1 MTVAARTQTDPA
13 WFTPLV
19 SETANVA
26 SECATGRI
34 EEIRGLGII
43 AVGVPAQLGS
53 VCRVVGSN
61 GRTVT
66 AEVVGV
72 KRNSTLLTAYDDL
85 AGIATGDAV
94 ITMPNGTTTPVG
106 HGLLGR
112 ILDALGN
119 PLDGGP
125 PPILNRRASLLQNPP
140 APFERRE
147 IDEPLSVGVRAM
159 DGLLSVGRGQRI
171 GLFAGTGVGKS
182 VLLGMICRNT
192 AANVNV
198 VALVGERGREVGDFV
213 REQLGPA
220 GLAKSVVIV
229 SSSDEAPALRIRAC
243 RFATA
248 VAEYFRDEGN
258 DVLLMMDSL
267 TRVAMAQRQI
277 GLAAGE
283 PPTMKGYPP
292 STFSLLPQLL
302 ERAGRTQHG
311 SITGIYTVLV
321 EGDDLDEPISDAA
334 RGILDGHVVLARKL
348 ANQGHYPA
356 IDVLSSI
363 SRVAD
368 SLLTSDQLAATR
380 RVRSLLATWRE
391 MEDLVSIG
399 AYVRGA
405 NPSYDIAL
413 EAKPALDDFLR
424 QDRDE
429 PTNFDIAQA
438 QLSVLSKEFAAKSR
452 QPVATQ
458 QRGPS

>member
-1 MTVAARTQTDPA
+1 MTVRATSHSNTRWFEPLAEEIHDIVAERT
-13 WFTPLV
+13 
-19 SETANVA
+19 
-26 SECATGRI
+26 TGRVDVV
-34 EEIRGLGII
+34 RGLGII
-43 AVGVPAQLGS
+43 ASGLPARIGA
-53 VCRVVGSN
+53 VCGITTSR
-61 GRTVT
+61 GREIL

-72 KRNSTLLTAYDDL
+72 QSERTHLTAYEDL
-85 AGIATGDAV
+85 AGVATDDDIVCQPAGAA
-94 ITMPNGTTTPVG
+94 GFVG
-106 HGLLGR
+106 HELLGR
-112 ILDALGN
+112 VIDALGR
-119 PLDGGP
+119 PLDGKP
-125 PPILNRRASLLQNPP
+125 PPRLTHRAPLHRDPPPPLQ
-140 APFERRE
+140 RRE
-147 IDEPLSVGVRAM
+147 IDEPLSVGIRAI
-159 DGLLSVGRGQRI
+159 DGMLSVGRGQRI

-192 AANVNV
+192 EANMNV
-198 VALVGERGREVGDFV
+198 VALIGERGREVGDFV
-213 REQLGPA
+213 REQLGQE
-220 GLAKSVVIV
+220 GLARSVVVV

-243 RFATA
+243 RLATA
-248 VAEYFRDEGN
+248 IAEYFRDEGN

-302 ERAGRTQHG
+302 ERAGRTQGG

-334 RGILDGHVVLARKL
+334 RGILDGHVVLSRKL

-368 SLLTSDQLAATR
+368 ALVTR
-380 RVRSLLATWRE
+380 EQQVAVRHVRSLLATWRD

-405 NPSYDIAL
+405 NPEYDAAL
-413 EAKPALDDFLR
+413 AAKSSIQSFLR
-424 QDRDE
+424 QSRDE
-429 PTNFDIAQA
+429 RSEFDMAQA
-438 QLSVLSKEFAAKSR
+438 QLSVLSREFTTNKPAGGVAK
-452 QPVATQ
+452 
-458 QRGPS
+458 QR